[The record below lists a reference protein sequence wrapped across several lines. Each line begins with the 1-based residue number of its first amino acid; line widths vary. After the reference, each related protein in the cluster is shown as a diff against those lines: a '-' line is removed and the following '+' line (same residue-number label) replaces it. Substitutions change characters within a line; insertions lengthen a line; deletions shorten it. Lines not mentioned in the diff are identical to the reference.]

1 MSTFECQALLAF
13 TITQLLVLP
22 LYSPSSRLG
31 KTYKGEQ
38 VVLSLPSVSTC
49 SHIKFLCSV
58 FFFPSNYRMSSILFL
73 KSHEIGT
80 WVMLFRVH
88 LAFGY
93 SSHLSS
99 SCWVHISFASDCL
112 TYFEHLFHLRMY
124 SESWALSVNSNLNAS
139 LVPLLFLGTVG
150 GSVPTIRCIHEK
162 IF

>member
-38 VVLSLPSVSTC
+38 VVLSLPSVSPC

-58 FFFPSNYRMSSILFL
+58 FFFSSYRMSSILCL

-99 SCWVHISFASDCL
+99 SRWVHISFASDCL
-112 TYFEHLFHLRMY
+112 TSFEHLFHLRMY
-124 SESWALSVNSNLNAS
+124 SESWALSVNSNLNAP
-139 LVPLLFLGTVG
+139 LVLLIFLGTVR